1 MNLFHE
7 LWALQGLSKRAR
19 RQWLRRHLHDA
30 KAQRRAYSGF
40 FSGFGNV
47 PGTGTTVETYESAPT
62 WARHSMLLWA
72 PGQISSGILDPTNTP
87 TTTIRPG
94 LVLGI
99 ITSNGSWTNYSP
111 TATDGSQV
119 AQGVLGVGLPML
131 DPFTNL
137 TQAKVWGIIVGGPVQ
152 AAKLI
157 GLDLQARA
165 DMTPYFR
172 FDDFAT
178 VPQGGFRF
186 PWSNFVSKT
195 AAYQVLAG
203 DNFTLFDNVGAGG
216 SVTFTLPAIANGYD
230 FGFQVIADQTIVV
243 ASSEGANM
251 IALNNAVANSVAFST
266 GGQKI
271 GGRVRIFSNAAGTK
285 WYVENQSAGS
295 NTITVA

>member
-1 MNLFHE
+1 LRERGFDRK
-7 LWALQGLSKRAR
+7 AL
-19 RQWLRRHLHDA
+19 
-30 KAQRRAYSGF
+30 RRAYSGF

-47 PGTGTTVETYESAPT
+47 PGIGTTVETYESAPT
-62 WARHSMLLWA
+62 WARHPMLLWA
-72 PGQISSGILDPTNTP
+72 PGQISSGLLDPTNTP
-87 TTTIRPG
+87 TTTVRPG

-99 ITSNGSWTNYSP
+99 ISATGSWTNYSP

-119 AQGVLGVGLPML
+119 AMGVLGVGLPML
-131 DPFTNL
+131 DPFTNT
-137 TQAKVWGIIVGGPVQ
+137 TQAKVWGVIVGGPVQ

-178 VPQGGFRF
+178 VPSGGFRF
-186 PWSNFVSKT
+186 PWSNFASKA
-195 AAYQVLAG
+195 AAYQILAS
-203 DNFTLFDNVGAGG
+203 DNFTIFDNTGAVG
-216 SVTFTLPAIANGYD
+216 SVVLTLPPIANGYC
-230 FGFQVIADQTIVV
+230 FGVRVQADQTLIL

-266 GGQKI
+266 GSQKI
-271 GGRVRIFSNAAGTK
+271 GGAFMVYSNPAGTK
-285 WYVENQSAGS
+285 WIVINESAGS